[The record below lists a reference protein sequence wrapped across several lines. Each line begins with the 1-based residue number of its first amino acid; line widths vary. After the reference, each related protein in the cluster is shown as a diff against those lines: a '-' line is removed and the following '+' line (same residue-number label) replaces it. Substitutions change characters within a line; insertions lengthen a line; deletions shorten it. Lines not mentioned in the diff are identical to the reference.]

1 MKYKGLLFL
10 TTMLLLV
17 SFPALGVQS
26 ENEHLDKTAGF
37 KLSLQGD
44 WRPVSYDDAVG
55 RRKTEFVYRDRSEG
69 LLKVSKQRLNGS
81 LADLVKQEEETLRLY
96 RAGFERASS
105 ESFGGGSLEGY
116 RLSFYTADGGRQTA
130 STFYFLQDK
139 DAVWVLRFTG
149 KRGTIDTIRNV
160 TDKLARS
167 FQPVQK

>member
-10 TTMLLLV
+10 TAMLLLT
-17 SFPALGVQS
+17 SFPALGGQS
-26 ENEHLDKTAGF
+26 VNEHVDETGGF
-37 KLSLQGD
+37 KLSLLGD
-44 WRPVSYDDAVG
+44 WRAVSYSDAVG
-55 RRKTEFVYRDRSEG
+55 RPKTEFVYRDRSEG
-69 LLKVSKQRLNGS
+69 LLKVSKQSLSGS

-105 ESFGGGSLEGY
+105 ESFGGGSLDGY

-139 DAVWVLRFTG
+139 GSVWVLRFTG
-149 KRGTIDTIRNV
+149 KRGTIDAIRNV